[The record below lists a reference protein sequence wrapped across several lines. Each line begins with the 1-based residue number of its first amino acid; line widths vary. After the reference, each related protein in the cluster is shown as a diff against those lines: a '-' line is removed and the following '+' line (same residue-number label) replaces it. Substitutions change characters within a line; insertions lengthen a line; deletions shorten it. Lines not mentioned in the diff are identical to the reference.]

1 MQEVSG
7 GSDWMV
13 TNTRDLGETS
23 QMKRLSLNW
32 ASKDEWEFG
41 GQQEQRVV
49 K

>member
-13 TNTRDLGETS
+13 TNSGDLRETS
-23 QMKRLSLNW
+23 LMKRLSFNW
-32 ASKDEWEFG
+32 ASKDEWEFD
-41 GQQEQRVV
+41 GQGEQRVV

>member
-32 ASKDEWEFG
+32 ALKDEWEFG
-41 GQQEQRVV
+41 GQESRGVV